1 MEELVYLITHHP
13 LYPLATSL
21 LSFLVSIVAYF
32 IGRWITLRDQ
42 RRSRH
47 IANMERLGAFIA
59 LYYTDAQQQA
69 RDLAS
74 IQSMLYVQY
83 RFSLKQQDF
92 LSCNTPND
100 IKTFFSDL
108 ALHKL
113 TYKDLVL

>member
-13 LYPLATSL
+13 LYPLGASA
-21 LSFLVSIVAYF
+21 LSFVISIASYF
-32 IGRWITLRDQ
+32 IGRSITLRDQ

-47 IANMERLGAFIA
+47 IANMERLGTFIA
-59 LYYTDAQQQA
+59 LDYTDARQQA
-69 RDLAS
+69 KDLAS

-83 RFSLKQQDF
+83 GFSLKQQDF
-92 LSCNTPND
+92 HSCNTSND
-100 IKTFFSDL
+100 IKIFFSDL